1 MKVIKKITE
10 GARVLVM
17 VAVVL
22 MMLLTV
28 VDVILRKFFL
38 SPILGVT
45 EYSQMVMVVILL
57 AAASTGMADGHIKVD
72 LVTSHLSPKLQTVCD
87 IISFILTFGISMLMA
102 TSIAYAGIKAVKNNL
117 TFLTIKISQAPFIIL
132 YAIGMFVM
140 AVAVICLLIEAVR
153 RLKKHE

>member
-72 LVTSHLSPKLQTVCD
+72 LVTSRLSPKWQTVCE
-87 IISFILTFGISMLMA
+87 IISLILTFGISVLMA

>member
-1 MKVIKKITE
+1 MKIIKKITA

-17 VAVVL
+17 IAVVF
-22 MMLLTV
+22 MMVITV

-45 EYSQMVMVVILL
+45 EYSQMIMVVILL

-72 LVTSHLSPKLQTVCD
+72 LLTSRLSPKAQTVCE
-87 IISFILTFGISMLMA
+87 IVTLVLTSGISLLMA
-102 TSIAYAGIKAVKNNL
+102 SSIAWAGIKAIQSGLK
-117 TFLTIKISQAPFIIL
+117 FLTIKISQAPFILL
-132 YAIGMFVM
+132 YALGMFVM
-140 AVAVICLLIEAVR
+140 CIAAICLLILAVR